1 MSFGVFAVVMMSVAW
16 AMIMAQRLGDSA
28 RNQLMALQHA
38 RALMEELSNLS
49 YSDDDV
55 EVGTYSVTR
64 GGMNGEYVIT
74 EPHTDQFKQ
83 IVLTFDYPSFGELAQ
98 VELQTGISNALR

>member
-1 MSFGVFAVVMMSVAW
+1 MTDSPTTEPISYRKSGFTLVEVMVSFGVFAVVMMSVAW

-55 EVGTYSVTR
+55 EVGTYSSPP
-64 GGMNGEYVIT
+64 G
-74 EPHTDQFKQ
+74 
-83 IVLTFDYPSFGELAQ
+83 
-98 VELQTGISNALR
+98 